1 MLQSVSWPITCR
13 LFLLTQRLDQ
23 MLGVRRHRGWI
34 LEALE
39 VFHYLIHLQLG
50 HAFSP
55 DWMPTS
61 QQVVHNDTAG
71 PHISFLSISK
81 YVRHLLRRLVQRR
94 ATFREICDL
103 FHLVLNCKSEVDK
116 LNLAQVLE
124 ASEDHVVRL
133 DVPMNHVLFI
143 MQVG

>member
-1 MLQSVSWPITCR
+1 
-13 LFLLTQRLDQ
+13 
-23 MLGVRRHRGWI
+23 MLGVRRHRGRI

-55 DWMPTS
+55 DWMPAC
-61 QQVVHNDTAG
+61 QQVVHYDAAG
-71 PHISFLSISK
+71 PNICLLCISK
-81 YVRHLLRRLVQRR
+81 DVRNLLWRFVQRR

-133 DVPMNHVLFI
+133 DVPMNHVLLI